1 MCVLRS
7 GQTEVKMTNLILA
20 SLPRDMAAIG
30 STKCTYTP
38 TKADI
43 IEEELNLFVLLS
55 ILHTIPPL
63 VAFSL
68 LVLQIYV

>member
-1 MCVLRS
+1 MCVLLVQDPGFLRS

-38 TKADI
+38 T
-43 IEEELNLFVLLS
+43 N
-55 ILHTIPPL
+55 
-63 VAFSL
+63 
-68 LVLQIYV
+68 Q